1 MNRKAEIERKTFE
14 TDVFVKLDL
23 DGTGKSNI
31 NTGIGFFD
39 HMLTLFSKHSIM
51 DLDIS
56 CKGDLDTDCH
66 HSAEDT
72 GIVLGQAISKALGDK
87 NSITRYGVAYVPMD
101 ETLARVV
108 IDLSSRPFLYYNVPF
123 TNPALGFMASETIE
137 EFFRAISSS
146 AGITLHVEILYGK
159 NNHHMAEAIFKAFGR
174 ALRQAVEIDEKVFGI
189 PSTKGML

>member
-39 HMLTLFSKHSIM
+39 HMLTLFAKHSIM

-87 NSITRYGVAYVPMD
+87 ISITRYGVAYVPMD

-108 IDLSSRPFLYYNVPF
+108 IDLSSRSFLYYSVPF
-123 TNPALGFMASETIE
+123 TNTALGFMASETVE
-137 EFFRAISSS
+137 EFFRAVSSS
-146 AGITLHVEILYGK
+146 AGITLHVEVLYGK